1 MNVKS
6 SLYIKLKFLICC
18 RVTLAYQVLW
28 ALLDHVDWMAHQDWQ
43 GREVKQVS
51 QDPLD
56 HQETGFVESIL
67 GSVCQHTETIE
78 HYHRQTH
85 LLSLPASNDR
95 NYS

>member
-18 RVTLAYQVLW
+18 RVTLAYQVLR
-28 ALLDHVDWMAHQDWQ
+28 ALLDYVDWMARQVWQ

-56 HQETGFVESIL
+56 HQETGFVESLHI
-67 GSVCQHTETIE
+67 Q
-78 HYHRQTH
+78 RQMYTKNNICLE
-85 LLSLPASNDR
+85 LLSLHKEIG
-95 NYS
+95 